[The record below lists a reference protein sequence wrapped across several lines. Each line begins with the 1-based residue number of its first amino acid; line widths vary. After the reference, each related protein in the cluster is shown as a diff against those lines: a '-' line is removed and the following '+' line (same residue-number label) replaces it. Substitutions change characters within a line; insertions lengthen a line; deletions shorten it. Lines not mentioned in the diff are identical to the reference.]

1 MQRRSEQILVWQRSN
16 RILACFQNSLGYNRD
31 MLPDVATDEPI
42 EVPRRRSRRPQ
53 FSLRKMLAVI
63 GGIWTVFSAIHW
75 VPGLGAALLVL
86 LGWILPAVV
95 VLGVL
100 IVLQLPLMLLSRSWS
115 DSQRKRRRDERQVFL
130 VRR

>member
-1 MQRRSEQILVWQRSN
+1 M
-16 RILACFQNSLGYNRD
+16 LAD
-31 MLPDVATDEPI
+31 VVADDEIELPK
-42 EVPRRRSRRPQ
+42 RRSRRRQ

-86 LGWILPAVV
+86 LGWIVPAVL

-100 IVLQLPLMLLSRSWS
+100 IVLQLPLMLVSRRWS
-115 DSQRKRRRDERQVFL
+115 DSQRKRRRNERQVFMFL
-130 VRR
+130 K